1 MHFCILTTRIIINP
15 GELFVAVG
23 KKVFG
28 GYCRNFHGVRQ
39 AGLAGEQRSGDME
52 TYNPTVAGAA
62 LLPQSIRKLAESD
75 ASFGALLGVTRKVI
89 EAYKLTLRMDSPR
102 S

>member
-1 MHFCILTTRIIINP
+1 
-15 GELFVAVG
+15 
-23 KKVFG
+23 
-28 GYCRNFHGVRQ
+28 
-39 AGLAGEQRSGDME
+39 ME